1 MAQDLEVTE
10 RKQVLA
16 FSSSRDI
23 VNQAL
28 KNTIKNTNS
37 SPADAV
43 PSGFYKLD
51 QKTSGFKKAELT
63 AIAVRPGMGKT
74 SFLLSLVNNMA
85 IKQKRSVAI
94 FSSERSAAKII
105 QRLIETETGVSLNK
119 IRDGRLSDSEKDHAQ
134 TMVNNISNADI
145 HINDDPNPTVET
157 ISENS
162 RMLVTQH
169 KPDIIFVDYLEML
182 AANIHQPEVR
192 KEEYEH
198 IIDEL
203 SKLAKELDIPVVVFS
218 QIAGSTNTSRPSI
231 NDVNQYLKEKAQN
244 LLFLHRQNTMEIN
257 SNGLPS
263 GYTELLV
270 ARDSHCDKPGKV
282 AIKFIESIDKFV
294 NLEAE

>member
-1 MAQDLEVTE
+1 MAQDLEATE

-28 KNTIKNTNS
+28 KNTINNTNS
-37 SPADAV
+37 SSADAV

-94 FSSERSAAKII
+94 FSSERSAGKII

-119 IRDGRLSDSEKDHAQ
+119 IRDGKLSDSEKDHAQ

-145 HINDDPNPTVET
+145 YINDDLNPTVEG
-157 ISENS
+157 ICENS
-162 RMLVTQH
+162 RALEKKK
-169 KPDIIFVDYLEML
+169 KPDIIFVDYLEMM
-182 AANIHQPEVR
+182 AANIHEPESR
-192 KEEYEH
+192 KEECSH
-198 IIDEL
+198 IIQEL
-203 SKLAKELDIPVVVFS
+203 RNLAAELNIPVVLFS
-218 QIAGSTNTSRPSI
+218 QVAGNKQRPSI
-231 NDVNQYLKEKAQN
+231 NDLGENLREKAQN
-244 LLFLHRQNTMEIN
+244 LLFLHRYSSDELISVNM
-257 SNGLPS
+257 PA

-270 ARDSHCDKPGKV
+270 ARDSYTDKPGKIV
-282 AIKFIESIDKFV
+282 IKFIESIDKFV
-294 NLEAE
+294 NVEVE